1 MNQVVRV
8 SETSNITILSTIKL
22 EHEIGIDLSSYPRN
36 KKCKNKK
43 KETKRERIGG
53 ERTKENKL

>member
-22 EHEIGIDLSSYPRN
+22 GHEIGMDLSSYPRN
-36 KKCKNKK
+36 KKYKNKK

>member
-43 KETKRERIGG
+43 KGNKERENWGG
-53 ERTKENKL
+53 KDKGK